1 MSNSMGSVTSK
12 QSISHAFYTY
22 AHYNKVDNK
31 IFYIGKGKKNR
42 YKTIYKRSLHWNGI
56 VNKYG
61 FEPKILAFW
70 TTEKE
75 AFEHEKVL
83 IACFKDMGYVLA
95 NKTDGGEG
103 TSSDKIKQSALNRP
117 KRKLSEET
125 KKRIGFAH
133 LGQKRSLEARHN
145 MSKAASKKTIINR
158 PPCKE
163 ETKEKIR
170 QKLLGRVMSEESR
183 LKMIA
188 TKLAKKGAL

>member
-1 MSNSMGSVTSK
+1 M
-12 QSISHAFYTY
+12 FFTY
-22 AHYNKVDNK
+22 AHYKPEGGL
-31 IFYIGKGKKNR
+31 FYIGKGKRRRAYAMDSRN
-42 YKTIYKRSLHWNGI
+42 SHWQNI
-56 VNKYG
+56 VNKHG
-61 FEPKILAFW
+61 KPHVELLAHW
-70 TTEKE
+70 DTEQE

-103 TSSDKIKQSALNRP
+103 TSSDKLKQAALNRP
-117 KRKLSEET
+117 KRKLTEEH
-125 KKRIGFAH
+125 KHKIGLAQLGRKRN
-133 LGQKRSLEARHN
+133 LEAKQN
-145 MSKAASKKTIINR
+145 MSKAALKKTTFNR

-188 TKLAKKGAL
+188 TKLAKRGAL